1 MNPRKTI
8 INVPRLLRSVFNLS
22 RHRARS
28 FLQRAAFRKPFA
40 ALASALL
47 ALTFTLSG
55 CSQDNELTQSPATQI
70 PVDLILHNGKVL
82 TVDQDFN
89 IHSAIAIHDGKVI
102 GTGDESILAQ
112 YKASKIVDLNGK
124 TLMPGFN
131 DSHTHISGNPRRYID
146 LGDITSIV
154 QMQSLVREKANALG
168 PGEWITGYG
177 WSEDELAEQRKPTRH
192 DLDEAAPNNPVV
204 LTRAGAHSAVGSSM
218 ALAAA
223 GITAQTPDPEGG
235 VIEHEDSGEPNG
247 IIRERHNL
255 LLDLVPPSSEE
266 ELIASLEVNLNQL
279 LAKGITSITDAQKT
293 PTEYQ
298 RWAALYA
305 QAQLPLPR
313 AALQFE
319 WHDPDAIKA
328 LKQSVGEGNDNL
340 KIGPIKIFVDGGFTG
355 PAAYTIDPYRNQP
368 TYRGYLN
375 MPENEL
381 VSQINEIHDAG
392 WQMGIHAIGDA
403 AIQLVVDTLAD
414 TLSRAP
420 KPDHRHYL
428 NHFSMRPPEA
438 TMKKMAEHNI
448 HITQQANFTYTLE
461 GRYAENLDGFRL
473 AHNNPI
479 NSPMAHGIVVAL
491 SSDILPIGPMV
502 GLYAAVTRKGMS
514 GKVYGPDEAISIDQ
528 ALRAYTQLGAFINFD
543 EDIKGTLEPGK
554 YADMIV
560 LSDDILNINPEQILD
575 VEVLETYMHG
585 ELVYEKAGA
594 SN

>member
-1 MNPRKTI
+1 MNPRKTKKNI
-8 INVPRLLRSVFNLS
+8 TSIRRRALNLS
-22 RHRARS
+22 RHRAKPLIQSTALRKS
-28 FLQRAAFRKPFA
+28 F
-40 ALASALL
+40 SAITTVLL
-47 ALTFTLSG
+47 ACTFFG
-55 CSQDNELTQSPATQI
+55 CSQGNEPTQSPVAQI
-70 PVDLILHNGKVL
+70 PVDLVLHNGKVL
-82 TVDQDFN
+82 TIDNNFSIQ
-89 IHSAIAIHDGKVI
+89 SAIAINDGKVVI
-102 GTGDESILAQ
+102 TGDESILAQ

-146 LGDITSIV
+146 LSNTTSILE
-154 QMQSLVREKANALG
+154 MQSLVRDKANALG

-177 WSEDELAEQRKPTRH
+177 WSEDELTEQRKPTRY
-192 DLDEAAPNNPVV
+192 DLDDAAPNNPVV

-266 ELIASLEVNLNQL
+266 EMIASLEVNLNQL

-293 PTEYQ
+293 PAEYQ
-298 RWAALYA
+298 RWETLYA

-319 WHDPDAIKA
+319 WQDPDAIKA
-328 LKQSVGEGNDNL
+328 LKERVGEGNDRL

-355 PAAYTIDPYRNQP
+355 PAAYTIEPYRNQV

-375 MPENEL
+375 MPESEL
-381 VSQINEIHDAG
+381 VSQINEIHDKG

-414 TLSRAP
+414 TLTRAP
-420 KPDHRHYL
+420 KTDHRHYL

-461 GRYAENLDGFRL
+461 GRYAENLEGFRL

-514 GKVYGPDEAISIDQ
+514 GKVYGPDEAISIGK
-528 ALRAYTQLGAFINFD
+528 ALRAYTQTGAFINFD
-543 EDIKGTLEPGK
+543 ENIKGTLEPGK

-560 LSDDILNINPEQILD
+560 LSDDILNIDAEQILE
-575 VEVLETYMHG
+575 VEVLQTYMNG
-585 ELVYEKAGA
+585 ELVFAKAPN